1 MADFYGAGEGKSFW
15 REDDTASLLPE
26 TVKEPTIQAPVPQEE
41 VMPAQVAAPTGQNVT
56 MVQPLIVVPFSSQM
70 QPLYQYTPEAMN
82 AFYNGGAPS
91 ADYGYGD
98 SYGYDGGYDYSERSE
113 EEARPA
119 KRERKGRKV
128 NVSALF
134 VFLFALIALAVSAVS
149 YFVDFEYILVADGK
163 GALAIIMGLTDAFG
177 GEIDIKSL
185 IMPAGLA
192 LGALFG
198 IITALTGLFSV
209 GAKRFALFG
218 KITAVLALVFTGVA
232 LAMMFVNKVE
242 IGYGA
247 YIITAVY
254 LITAI
259 VALTA
264 KGKKA

>member
-15 REDDTASLLPE
+15 RDDNASSLLPE
-26 TVKEPTIQAPVPQEE
+26 TVKEPTIPIPAPQEE
-41 VMPAQVAAPTGQNVT
+41 VLPTQVNNPAGNVT

-91 ADYGYGD
+91 SEFAYPEGDGYGYAE
-98 SYGYDGGYDYSERSE
+98 DGEYRDDRA
-113 EEARPA
+113 AR
-119 KRERKGRKV
+119 KERKARKV

-134 VFLFALIALAVSAVS
+134 TFLFALIALAVSVIS

-177 GEIDIKSL
+177 GDLDIKAL

-198 IITALTGLFSV
+198 IITALVGLFSV

-218 KITAVLALVFTGVA
+218 KITAVLALIFTGVA
-232 LAMMFVNKVE
+232 LAMMFVNKAE

-247 YIITAVY
+247 YIITALY

-259 VALTA
+259 IALTA

>member
-15 REDDTASLLPE
+15 RDDNGSSLLPE
-26 TVKEPTIQAPVPQEE
+26 TVKEPTIQAPAPQEE
-41 VMPAQVAAPTGQNVT
+41 VLPTQVTNPTGQNVT

-82 AFYNGGAPS
+82 SFYNGGVPS
-91 ADYGYGD
+91 GEYAYPDGDGYGYAEE
-98 SYGYDGGYDYSERSE
+98 GGY
-113 EEARPA
+113 EEARA
-119 KRERKGRKV
+119 SRRERGERKV

-134 VFLFALIALAVSAVS
+134 TFLFALIAIAVSAIS

-177 GEIDIKSL
+177 GDIDIKSL

-198 IITALTGLFSV
+198 IITALVGLFSV

-218 KITAVLALVFTGVA
+218 KITALLALIFTGVA

-247 YIITAVY
+247 YIITALY

-259 VALTA
+259 VALAA